1 MSKYSW
7 FIDFLLQKG
16 WLLKPLAETQEDYSS
31 AESNRVLAL
40 IKATPLN
47 FQAFKL
53 SSNQTLVYSYT

>member
-1 MSKYSW
+1 MSRYSW
-7 FIDFLLQKG
+7 FIDFLLQKE

-47 FQAFKL
+47 FQAFIQSDL
-53 SSNQTLVYSYT
+53 GL